1 MFLYLKYIMYCN
13 EVDTGLGHG
22 KKKFVRYCLNFYG
35 WLKLMTCSY
44 ICKKQIYDY
53 V

>member
-22 KKKFVRYCLNFYG
+22 KKNLLDTV
-35 WLKLMTCSY
+35 
-44 ICKKQIYDY
+44 
-53 V
+53 